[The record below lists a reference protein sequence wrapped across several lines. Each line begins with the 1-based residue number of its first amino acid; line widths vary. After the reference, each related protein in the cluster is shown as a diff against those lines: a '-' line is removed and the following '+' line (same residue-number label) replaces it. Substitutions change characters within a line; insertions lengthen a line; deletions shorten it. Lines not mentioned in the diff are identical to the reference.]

1 MSEQKSKS
9 PSERNST
16 WIHVSFN
23 LSHFMTKSAAGMF
36 LATIFYFYETEIL
49 LPTIYIGVG
58 NILFFIWDAI
68 NDPLIGHI
76 SDQPNRMWK
85 KWGRRFPW
93 IMIGTIP
100 TGITLILLYLPPG
113 DPAINPWPVFFWFIV
128 LVFLHELFYTMSSCN
143 IMALFPEKFRSEPE
157 RNKNASI
164 GQILQRFANVIGSA
178 LPLVLIV
185 DGDPSSYWKAATVL
199 VGIGVLF
206 FILGIPGV
214 RESETMITRAIQVEE
229 KEPFFATIKEAMKLK
244 NFRSVVI
251 IGVLNTTFSACLIS
265 SILYW
270 TNYVLFLPEDS
281 QADIILMVVWF
292 VTVVC
297 SIPIWNI
304 VISKIGNKK
313 AMIAGLLS
321 TGISSFLV
329 LFMSDLTGAIISVV
343 LLGITMS
350 GTFLGITLMFC
361 DIVDE
366 ASLNAKKRKEGIY
379 AGTFTFFD
387 RLGYVLQTI
396 IFTVVHIAT
405 KFDPESSTISVSAQ
419 AGILASFTWIPA
431 IGLFIAAFIAWK
443 SYTLTPD
450 KMTTIKHEL
459 KELGL

>member
-1 MSEQKSKS
+1 MSEITENVNEKH
-9 PSERNST
+9 ST
-16 WIHVSFN
+16 WIHISFN

-49 LPTIYIGVG
+49 LPTLYVG
-58 NILFFIWDAI
+58 IASILFFIWDAF
-68 NDPLIGHI
+68 NDPFVGYL

-113 DPAINPWPVFFWFIV
+113 DPTINPWPAFIWFV
-128 LVFLHELFYTMSSCN
+128 GFLFLHEMFYTMSSCN
-143 IMALFPEKFRSEPE
+143 IMALYPEKFQSEPE
-157 RNKNASI
+157 RNKNTSI
-164 GQILQRFANVIGSA
+164 GQVLQRLANVIGSA
-178 LPLVLIV
+178 LPLLLII
-185 DGDPSSYWKAATVL
+185 DGDPSSYWKAAVVL

-214 RESETMITRAIQVEE
+214 KESKNMITIATKIEE

-244 NFRSVVI
+244 NFRSVVT
-251 IGVLNTTFSACLIS
+251 IGVLNTTFNACLIS

-270 TNYVLFLPEDS
+270 TNYILVLPEES
-281 QADIILMVVWF
+281 NGEMILMIIWF
-292 VTVVC
+292 VSVLI

-313 AMIAGLLS
+313 TMIIGL
-321 TGISSFLV
+321 ISSACASFSIL
-329 LFMSDLTGAIISVV
+329 LMSDLNGAIICMVI
-343 LLGITMS
+343 LGATMS
-350 GTFLGITLMFC
+350 AAFLSIMLMFC

-379 AGTFTFFD
+379 AGVFTFFD
-387 RLGYVLQTI
+387 RLGYVFQSI
-396 IFTVVHIAT
+396 IFTVVHLLT
-405 KFDPESSTISVSAQ
+405 HFDPENPVITPVAK

-431 IGLFIAAFIAWK
+431 IGLFIAALIAWK
-443 SYTLTPD
+443 TYSLTPD
-450 KMTTIKHEL
+450 KMITIKNDL

>member
-1 MSEQKSKS
+1 MSENTES
-9 PSERNST
+9 PSEKSST

-49 LPTIYIGVG
+49 LPTIFIGVG

-113 DPAINPWPVFFWFIV
+113 DPAINPWPVFLWFIV

-157 RNKNASI
+157 RNKNTSI

-178 LPLVLIV
+178 LPLVLII
-185 DGDPSSYWKAATVL
+185 DGDPTSYWKAAAVL
-199 VGIGVLF
+199 VGIGVIF

-214 RESETMITRAIQVEE
+214 KESEFMINRAIQVKG

-251 IGVLNTTFSACLIS
+251 IGVLNTSFSACLIS

-270 TNYVLFLPEDS
+270 TNYVLILPEDS
-281 QADIILMVVWF
+281 QADIILMVAWF
-292 VTVVC
+292 LTVVC
-297 SIPIWNI
+297 SIPIWNK

-313 AMIAGLLS
+313 TMIAGLLS
-321 TGISSFLV
+321 SAGASFLV
-329 LFMSDLTGAIISVV
+329 LFASNLSGAIVSVV
-343 LLGITMS
+343 ILGLTMS
-350 GTFLGITLMFC
+350 GSFLSIMLMFC

-387 RLGYVLQTI
+387 RLGYVLQTL
-396 IFTVVHIAT
+396 IFTIVHIVT
-405 KFDPESSTISVSAQ
+405 KFDPESSTISKSAQ

-443 SYTLTPD
+443 SYNLTPE
-450 KMTTIKHEL
+450 KMVGIKHDL